1 MKHYPRIILVPLI
14 TISESRSVLSRSR
27 IKQRDNLKLRIRRAT
42 LRAKISFIFFCGSIS
57 LTFVCL
63 KFFTSV
69 FGLYAWIPPIAE
81 QAYYAPK
88 MPAIMPMPNI
98 NNIMPFH
105 SGGGRGAA
113 YYSPIVFIIFASIN
127 VRQLESTFSNHA
139 EQPPLPP
146 PMHVTT
152 TSRGK

>member
-42 LRAKISFIFFCGSIS
+42 LRAKIIFIFFCGSIS

-88 MPAIMPMPNI
+88 NPRHYANAEYQQHYA
-98 NNIMPFH
+98 F
-105 SGGGRGAA
+105 SFGGRGRCCLVFPSSF
-113 YYSPIVFIIFASIN
+113 YYICQYQCSAVGIDFF
-127 VRQLESTFSNHA
+127 
-139 EQPPLPP
+139 
-146 PMHVTT
+146 
-152 TSRGK
+152 

>member
-42 LRAKISFIFFCGSIS
+42 LRAKISFIFF
-57 LTFVCL
+57 LWFNFVNICL
-63 KFFTSV
+63 SKVFTSV

-105 SGGGRGAA
+105 SGGGGSAA

-139 EQPPLPP
+139 EQPPP